1 MSETM
6 ASEVL
11 KKGKLAKEASFILNE
26 KTTEEKNNALEKIA
40 EQLLIDEDEIIA
52 ENEKDLVAGKENNLT
67 ESVLDR
73 IKLNKE
79 RIKDISEAVKLL
91 IELSDPIGENLE
103 TIEKDNGMVIKK
115 QRVPLGVVGM
125 IYEAR
130 PNVTVDAATLSLK
143 TSNAVILRGSS
154 SAKHSNIALVKS
166 IHKALEQTEVPV
178 DAVQLIEDTNRETVK
193 ELFDMTQYLDV
204 LIPRGGQKLIDLV
217 VKNSIVPVL
226 ETGAGNCHLYID
238 ESADYK
244 KAEAIVINAKTQRP
258 SVCNAIE
265 GIVIHENWLK
275 QHGEKL
281 LNALIERGVE
291 LRGDAAAIAVCDKV
305 KQATE
310 EDFKTEFLD
319 LILSVKTVKD
329 VTEAIQHSNTCGT
342 KHSEGIITE
351 DLLHAKQFLNSVDAT
366 SVYHNVSTRFTD
378 GSEFGY
384 GAEIGISTQK
394 LHARG
399 PMGLPALTSTKYL
412 IYGDGQIR
420 E

>member
-1 MSETM
+1 PTTLSEHYNQEHTNIHSFPTRRSSDLTNRNKKEDFHMSETM

-258 SVCNAIE
+258 
-265 GIVIHENWLK
+265 
-275 QHGEKL
+275 
-281 LNALIERGVE
+281 
-291 LRGDAAAIAVCDKV
+291 
-305 KQATE
+305 
-310 EDFKTEFLD
+310 
-319 LILSVKTVKD
+319 
-329 VTEAIQHSNTCGT
+329 
-342 KHSEGIITE
+342 
-351 DLLHAKQFLNSVDAT
+351 
-366 SVYHNVSTRFTD
+366 
-378 GSEFGY
+378 
-384 GAEIGISTQK
+384 
-394 LHARG
+394 
-399 PMGLPALTSTKYL
+399 
-412 IYGDGQIR
+412 
-420 E
+420 

>member
-1 MSETM
+1 
-6 ASEVL
+6 
-11 KKGKLAKEASFILNE
+11 
-26 KTTEEKNNALEKIA
+26 KNNALEKIA

-178 DAVQLIEDTNRETVK
+178 DAVQLIEDTKRETVK
-193 ELFDMTQYLDV
+193 E
-204 LIPRGGQKLIDLV
+204 LIDLV

-329 VTEAIQHSNTCGT
+329 VTEAIQHINTCGT

-366 SVYHNVSTRFTD
+366 SVYHNV
-378 GSEFGY
+378 
-384 GAEIGISTQK
+384 
-394 LHARG
+394 
-399 PMGLPALTSTKYL
+399 
-412 IYGDGQIR
+412 
-420 E
+420 